1 MTVFQVNLAPNVSVR
16 LGAVYQL
23 PSGRYVRVLNQTQVD
38 RYVETVCQREMV
50 VLPNGTMNLTGHF
63 IWAHGNLC
71 WTAEQWEGR
80 VARVA
85 DELEALR
92 VMRERRTLAAEQ
104 DIARAKAIDAE
115 HAAKKAAELAE
126 RKANRNTLVWRFGL
140 AA

>member
-1 MTVFQVNLAPNVSVR
+1 MTAYQVNLAPSVTVR

-23 PSGRYVRVLNQTQVD
+23 PSGRYVRVLNQTKID
-38 RYVETVCQREMV
+38 WYVETVCQREMV

-71 WTAEQWEGR
+71 WTAEQWAGR
-80 VARVA
+80 VVRVA

-104 DIARAKAIDAE
+104 DVARAKAIDAE
-115 HAAKKAAELAE
+115 HAAKKAAELAQ
-126 RKANRNTLVWRFGL
+126 RMANRNTMKL

>member
-1 MTVFQVNLAPNVSVR
+1 MTAYQVNLAPSVTVR
-16 LGAVYQL
+16 LGAVYRL
-23 PSGRYVRVLNQTQVD
+23 PSGRYVRVLNQTKVD
-38 RYVETVCQREMV
+38 WYVETVCQREMV

-71 WTAEQWEGR
+71 WTAEQWAGR

-92 VMRERRTLAAEQ
+92 VMRERRSLAAEQ
-104 DIARAKAIDAE
+104 DIARAKAIDQAY
-115 HAAKKAAELAE
+115 ALQQANE
-126 RKANRNTLVWRFGL
+126 RMDARLTMKL

>member
-1 MTVFQVNLAPNVSVR
+1 MTYQVNLAPNVTVR

-23 PSGRYVRVLNQTQVD
+23 PSGRYVRVLNQTKID
-38 RYVETVCQREMV
+38 WYVETVCQREMV

-71 WTAEQWEGR
+71 WTAEQWAGR

-85 DELEALR
+85 VELEALR

-104 DIARAKAIDAE
+104 DVARAKAIDQAY
-115 HAAKKAAELAE
+115 ALQ
-126 RKANRNTLVWRFGL
+126 KANERMDARLTMNLPMKL